1 MGREEEFVGTRQ
13 LRRTRGFGAPE
24 PRWGGCPTIEAFSR
38 AWTEESGME
47 ADWAHPPADGRSS
60 IRAWMAADW
69 LLRRHAP
76 AWLDAGGDR
85 PLAGALR
92 GLPEIA
98 SARTLQTA
106 AALLQA
112 GYETRDDW
120 SARACDDHH
129 PDAQSAAAVA
139 AACELIRDA
148 VLDAPW
154 RAAWEATDCIAHE
167 VRSVLKLAR
176 LVARD
181 AAFLAGAQALEDVCY
196 DVRTSAL
203 ELVMRMLSE

>member
-1 MGREEEFVGTRQ
+1 
-13 LRRTRGFGAPE
+13 
-24 PRWGGCPTIEAFSR
+24 
-38 AWTEESGME
+38 ME

-69 LLRRHAP
+69 LVRGHAP
-76 AWLDAGGDR
+76 AWLEAGGDR
-85 PLAGALR
+85 QLAAALR

-98 SARTLQTA
+98 SARTLQPA

-112 GYETRDDW
+112 AYETRDGSW
-120 SARACDDHH
+120 ARACDDHA
-129 PDAQSAAAVA
+129 PDAESAAAVA
-139 AACELIRDA
+139 AACELVRDA

-154 RAAWEATDCIAHE
+154 RAAWEATDSIAHE
-167 VRSVLKLAR
+167 VRSVLELAR

-181 AAFLAGAQALEDVCY
+181 AAFGAGAQALEEVCY

-203 ELVMRMLSE
+203 ELLMRMLSE